1 MTTRK
6 ADDAGLRKTVNLA
19 YLEAI
24 QKAPVQWDTLDLA
37 FAVQIAV
44 SLVLAER
51 ERMSQPPYPY
61 FWRSVVQREKTRCH
75 RLMNKINK
83 ELLPNLRSW
92 KQRFK
97 STRGTVPG
105 IAKRIADLERQVA
118 EYEGMDRA
126 VDVYRERAVELERQV
141 KEAEAALTRWRAMP
155 LSKRLAVEM
164 ERADDCEKRAESA
177 ERDRDEARG
186 ENAALS
192 ITIDE
197 SAECAADM
205 FAIFK
210 GVISEDE
217 AAREAAFKRIR
228 EHVEHVEKCRKG
240 SCAWELGESERNA
253 IYQRDEARRALAEHH
268 KVALD
273 PGELCL
279 VCFPAPA
286 ESADERTYHNPAD
299 PCVDPDTCPAQQDF
313 ESAETEADRCQREIK
328 EQNDYPNR

>member
-83 ELLPNLRSW
+83 ALLPNLRSW

-105 IAKRIADLERQVA
+105 MAKRIADLERQVA

-141 KEAEAALTRWRAMP
+141 KEAEATAHDRAHM
-155 LSKRLAVEM
+155 LEAV
-164 ERADDCEKRAESA
+164 

-279 VCFPAPA
+279 VCSPAPA
-286 ESADERTYHNPAD
+286 DSADERTYHNPAD